1 MFGLPTMYAV
11 CFVMWLFHGI
21 VLDILLIGLLPFLSA
36 DRSDAQRADKFIWAL
51 GGYEGYPKVPNLGPT
66 HRRFIT
72 ENAAYALLR
81 ASPAIFITNVP
92 IITTCV
98 ISYLI
103 EAVTVSWEIT
113 CWNCPADGMV
123 AVTLMGVFA
132 SISTYTVSTN
142 PEGYIADVPEN
153 LVVVMKAATAGCW
166 LCWVISAGS
175 LATKKKSA

>member
-1 MFGLPTMYAV
+1 MYAV

-81 ASPAIFITNVP
+81 ASPAIFITNGDALRLCPGVVRDGGAGVGSRLR
-92 IITTCV
+92 TTAA
-98 ISYLI
+98 SR
-103 EAVTVSWEIT
+103 EA
-113 CWNCPADGMV
+113 
-123 AVTLMGVFA
+123 
-132 SISTYTVSTN
+132 
-142 PEGYIADVPEN
+142 
-153 LVVVMKAATAGCW
+153 
-166 LCWVISAGS
+166 
-175 LATKKKSA
+175 